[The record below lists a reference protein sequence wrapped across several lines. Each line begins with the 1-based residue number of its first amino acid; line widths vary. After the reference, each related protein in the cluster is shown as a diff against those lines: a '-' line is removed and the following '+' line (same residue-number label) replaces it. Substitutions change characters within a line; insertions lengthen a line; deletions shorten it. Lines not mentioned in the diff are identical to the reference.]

1 MVKMP
6 MRSGRTT
13 VCPMRQVART
23 ATLSV
28 SKYRSSDVATFRLPT
43 APATARCGHLL
54 ANAFWHCHI
63 HDDGKLSSIAGVA
76 GAGR

>member
-43 APATARCGHLL
+43 ALMTARCGQ
-54 ANAFWHCHI
+54 
-63 HDDGKLSSIAGVA
+63 
-76 GAGR
+76 